1 MNSIFEQINSLLG
14 SVFFFDIF
22 FGSMEGTSMPFIV
35 AWLIV
40 GGVFLTFRFGF
51 INVRMFSHSF
61 KIITGKYKTA
71 DDVGEITPFQS
82 LTTALSATV
91 GLGNIAGVAIAIAV
105 GGPGATFWMILAG
118 FFGMTLK
125 FTEVTL
131 AQSTERQDLMGVSW
145 GVRCS
150 TFPKDLLLKDMPNW
164 GKYSLSCLQYLP

>member
-1 MNSIFEQINSLLG
+1 MNSIFEQINSILG
-14 SVFFFDIF
+14 SVFFFDVF
-22 FGSMEGTSMPFIV
+22 FGQLEGTSMPFIV

-51 INVRMFSHSF
+51 INVRMFSHSY

-91 GLGNIAGVAIAIAV
+91 GLGNIAGVAIAIAI

-118 FFGMTLK
+118 FL
-125 FTEVTL
+125 V
-131 AQSTERQDLMGVSW
+131 
-145 GVRCS
+145 
-150 TFPKDLLLKDMPNW
+150 
-164 GKYSLSCLQYLP
+164 